1 MRKGDHG
8 GRKNLQRMR
17 RPFHSS
23 EMPKPGRAKL
33 KEKLETI
40 KLLGTAACVIAVIG
54 AAAASGMSGAYIQAA
69 GLGDDSTSPVKKED
83 RS

>member
-17 RPFHSS
+17 RTVSFVRNA
-23 EMPKPGRAKL
+23 EAGRAKL

-54 AAAASGMSGAYIQAA
+54 AAAASGMSGAYIPAA
-69 GLGDDSTSPVKKED
+69 GLGDDSTAPVKKED